1 MKNSK
6 QDKRPK
12 RQSKVPSFE
21 TDPETQVER
30 SIRYEH
36 RNTAFIFIHEKACVT
51 TTLSNRAW
59 PRGYS
64 DEAKLALRP
73 GQYEFITHNSAP
85 HRMMYLGRASIERA
99 REHKKLLSE
108 VYVKGQRPPFIWEG
122 PGTENAT
129 IVTSQTTV
137 SATQP
142 ANVFVPESPDML
154 FLLNRSTKLQ
164 AEIQANNWQLTAKT
178 LLKHLS
184 KWMQQHSHFYSKR
197 VQQHQQQMPVYRYS
211 QSVWKSIWFY
221 CFLIGV
227 FWFRVPLLCVASSK
241 SFWKATRK
249 KCVEL
254 LKFELLSKRNTTKS
268 EGSY

>member
-1 MKNSK
+1 MENSK

-36 RNTAFIFIHEKACVT
+36 RNTAFIFIYEKACVT
-51 TTLSNRAW
+51 TTLNNRAW

-73 GQYEFITHNSAP
+73 GQYEFITHNRAP

-99 REHKKLLSE
+99 REHKKHASE
-108 VYVKGQRPPFIWEG
+108 VYVKGQRPPYIWEG
-122 PGTENAT
+122 PGTETAT
-129 IVTSQTTV
+129 IVTSQPKV

-154 FLLNRSTKLQ
+154 FSP
-164 AEIQANNWQLTAKT
+164 E
-178 LLKHLS
+178 
-184 KWMQQHSHFYSKR
+184 
-197 VQQHQQQMPVYRYS
+197 PVNETPS
-211 QSVWKSIWFY
+211 
-221 CFLIGV
+221 
-227 FWFRVPLLCVASSK
+227 
-241 SFWKATRK
+241 
-249 KCVEL
+249 
-254 LKFELLSKRNTTKS
+254 RNTGEQLNVNSKNVA
-268 EGSY
+268 

>member
-1 MKNSK
+1 MENSK

-36 RNTAFIFIHEKACVT
+36 RNTAFIFIYEKACVS
-51 TTLSNRAW
+51 TTLNNRAW

-73 GQYEFITHNSAP
+73 GEYEFITHNSAP

-99 REHKKLLSE
+99 REHKKLASE
-108 VYVKGQRPPFIWEG
+108 VYVKGQRPPYIWEG

-129 IVTSQTTV
+129 IVTSQPKV

-154 FLLNRSTKLQ
+154 FSPEPVNETPSRNTG
-164 AEIQANNWQLTAKT
+164 EQLTVNNKNVAET
-178 LLKHLS
+178 S
-184 KWMQQHSHFYSKR
+184 S
-197 VQQHQQQMPVYRYS
+197 QMKATT
-211 QSVWKSIWFY
+211 Q
-221 CFLIGV
+221 
-227 FWFRVPLLCVASSK
+227 PLLFRESATTSTANASAQVLVFCLK
-241 SFWKATRK
+241 KA
-249 KCVEL
+249 
-254 LKFELLSKRNTTKS
+254 FAFIAF
-268 EGSY
+268 